1 MPYSQQIER
10 NIMFT
15 KFPVIETERLI
26 LREINTVDTEAVFA
40 IRGDYEVT
48 KYNSGAAYTELD
60 QAENL
65 IKGIQEEY
73 QLKSALRWGITLKAE
88 DCVIG
93 MVGFNYWNRTDNRG
107 SVGFDLARAYWRRG
121 IMREALRSTLN
132 FGFINMGLHRIEADA
147 SIYNEA
153 SIGLLKSIG
162 FQQEGIQREQY
173 YEDDTYHDLVLLA
186 ILENDWKT
194 II

>member
-1 MPYSQQIER
+1 
-10 NIMFT
+10 MFA
-15 KFPVIETERLI
+15 KFPIIETERLI
-26 LREINTVDTEAVFA
+26 LREIIPADTDSIFT

-48 KYNSGAAYTELD
+48 KYNSGAAYTERE

-65 IKGIQEEY
+65 IAGMQEEY
-73 QLKSALRWGITLKAE
+73 QMESSVRWGITLKE
-88 DCVIG
+88 VDCVIG

-107 SVGFDLARAYWRRG
+107 SIGFDLAQAYWRQG
-121 IMREALRSTLN
+121 IMREALRSILN

-153 SIGLLKSIG
+153 SIGLLNSIG

-173 YEDDTYHDLVLLA
+173 YEDGTYHDLVLLA
-186 ILENDWKT
+186 LLEMDWDFIT
-194 II
+194 